1 MKMLHKIEEMLV
13 DTYNKINGLI
23 QMLNKLLINLLFNIQ
38 IYFSFKYIYLYHY
51 NIKNK
56 KIYYFKI

>member
-1 MKMLHKIEEMLV
+1 MLHKIEVMLV
-13 DTYNKINGLI
+13 VIFNKINGLI

-38 IYFSFKYIYLYHY
+38 TYFTFNYIYLYHY

-56 KIYYFKI
+56 RIYYFKV

>member
-1 MKMLHKIEEMLV
+1 MLHKIEVMLV
-13 DTYNKINGLI
+13 VIYNKINGLI

-38 IYFSFKYIYLYHY
+38 IYFTFKYIYLFHY

-56 KIYYFKI
+56 KTYYFKI

>member
-1 MKMLHKIEEMLV
+1 MLHKIEEMLV

>member
-1 MKMLHKIEEMLV
+1 MLHNIEEMLV